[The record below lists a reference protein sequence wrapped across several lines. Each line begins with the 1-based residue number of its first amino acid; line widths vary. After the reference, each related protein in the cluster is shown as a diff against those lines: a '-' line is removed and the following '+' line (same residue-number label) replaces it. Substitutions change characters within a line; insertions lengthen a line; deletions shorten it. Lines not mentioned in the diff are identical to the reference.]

1 MKSYDNNLILLD
13 ILNCSVPISGSLG
26 SPKLSAHKYE
36 SCHHCSATV
45 AFKPNNPITILFFYE
60 LFSAIPTHLIGNF
73 IWRLCIDGDL
83 LARLYKIEH
92 FETIPDF
99 TELRKEFRVWTFFGY
114 ACKSQK
120 EKCSCTQLALQLDSW

>member
-1 MKSYDNNLILLD
+1 MGLGCFAVFARPPGDLSSSSSIVSNTSSRSLDESSSSMESPRFFERCQSRKIKISKLLYSKSDDNNVILLD

-73 IWRLCIDGDL
+73 I
-83 LARLYKIEH
+83 
-92 FETIPDF
+92 
-99 TELRKEFRVWTFFGY
+99 
-114 ACKSQK
+114 
-120 EKCSCTQLALQLDSW
+120 